1 MNDSLKRKFED
12 LNITSC
18 ELKFK
23 GCLNGLYLTPAHRHK
38 RVDYKKRPEMLWN
51 INQVIVACQNCHKTI
66 ESNKELTE
74 LLFTKLRGEDALS

>member
-1 MNDSLKRKFED
+1 
-12 LNITSC
+12 
-18 ELKFK
+18 
-23 GCLNGLYLTPAHRHK
+23 
-38 RVDYKKRPEMLWN
+38 MLWN

>member
-1 MNDSLKRKFED
+1 MNDRLKRELEE

-18 ELKFK
+18 EVRLV
-23 GCLNGLYLTPAHRHK
+23 GCLNNSFLTPAHRHK
-38 RVDYKKRPEMLWN
+38 RIEYKKRPEMLWN